1 VRLTKIVLILALVVG
16 TAFAQNVKQS
26 KRSEA
31 KMSESSLNTSRA
43 YEYDV
48 LNIDG
53 YLDQK
58 SMVSVILTDDQDAT
72 PVVLNRS
79 FKDALKENSDR
90 ETIERLVR

>member
-1 VRLTKIVLILALVVG
+1 MRLTKIVLILALVVG